1 MPEVRGQL
9 GQAEPFAGL
18 LAAGTNGVAARVPA
32 RRTPIHSVGGSLVSP
47 SGRCTI
53 YTNEPPPTRSARRAA
68 PVVTCSRRRTPPNA
82 PTITITAAQLR
93 GLRDG
98 QDTIVSEGSNQIS
111 VVPHRSILLQ
121 SFLVG
126 IRSTGLRFCTPGT
139 RRFTL
144 T

>member
-1 MPEVRGQL
+1 MHDLHERASSYTVR
-9 GQAEPFAGL
+9 
-18 LAAGTNGVAARVPA
+18 PA
-32 RRTPIHSVGGSLVSP
+32 RRAGVL
-47 SGRCTI
+47 
-53 YTNEPPPTRSARRAA
+53 
-68 PVVTCSRRRTPPNA
+68 CSRRRTPPNA